1 MKTYLIIFIL
11 ILAALLFVKIFILN
25 QVTSPL
31 VVQTGD
37 EFNFYIISD
46 PHYMSRKLYDD
57 GEAFKSFLQSGDKIF
72 QYSVELLD
80 AFYEDVMINKPNFV
94 VIAGDLTCSGTKESH
109 MDFANKLKKLEDEGI
124 SVYVV
129 PGNHDIQ
136 SEKAMYYFGDKASKA
151 KSITKEEYLKT
162 YSKFGYDDAVS
173 FDENSLSYL
182 TKPTEDI
189 WLLMLDSTIENEPQ
203 GGYLKKE
210 TLEWIR
216 ECSNLAKTDNSKM
229 IVVMHHSLMDHSK
242 IINENY
248 TINNSDEALDV
259 LHNSGVEIVLTGH
272 IHLQDIKSN
281 QIDGSKLFDIATSS
295 LVVYP
300 HQYGEMTFNPDKG
313 YEYKT
318 IKLNIEQYAIKHKLT
333 DPNLI
338 NFNDFSA
345 EFFVTKCCKNQKKCV
360 EGLSQ
365 LNEKEKEEVFK
376 VVSEMNRMYF
386 AGYRNEALEE
396 LTKTDGFKYLEK
408 LPTCQIKN
416 YVMAILND
424 EMTNNNILYVP
435 IKK

>member
-1 MKTYLIIFIL
+1 MKTYLIVIVL
-11 ILAALLFVKIFILN
+11 ILAALLFVRIFVLN
-25 QVTSPL
+25 QVISPA
-31 VVQTGD
+31 VIQTGE

-46 PHYMSRKLYDD
+46 LHYMSRKLYDD
-57 GEAFKSFLQSGDKIF
+57 GEAFKRFLQSGDKIF

-80 AFYEDVMINKPNFV
+80 AFYEDVLINKPNFV
-94 VIAGDLTCSGTKESH
+94 VIAGDLTCNGTKESH
-109 MDFANKLKKLEDEGI
+109 MDFANKLQKIENEGI

-136 SEKAMYYFGDKASKA
+136 SENAMYYFGDITSKA
-151 KSITKEEYLKT
+151 KSVTKEEYIQT

-182 TKPTEDI
+182 AKPTEDI

-203 GGYLKKE
+203 GGSLKNG
-210 TLEWIR
+210 TLEWIH
-216 ECSNLAKTDNSKM
+216 ECSNVAKTNNSEM
-229 IVVMHHSLMDHSK
+229 IVVMHHSLIDHSK

-259 LHNSGVEIVLTGH
+259 LHKSDVEIVLTGH

-281 QIDGSKLFDIATSS
+281 KIDGNKLFDIATSS
-295 LVVYP
+295 LSVYP
-300 HQYGEMTFNPDKG
+300 HQYGEIIYYPDKG

-318 IKLNIEQYAIKHKLT
+318 SRLNIEQYAAKHKLT

-345 EFFVTKCCKNQKKCV
+345 EFFITKCCKNQKKCV
-360 EGLSQ
+360 EGLEQ
-365 LNEKEKEEVFK
+365 LNENEKKEVFK

-396 LTKTDGFKYLEK
+396 LTKMDGFKYLEN
-408 LPTCQIKN
+408 LETCPIKN

-424 EMTNNNILYVP
+424 EMTNNNILFVP
-435 IKK
+435 VKK